1 MARLARYVIRGIP
14 HDVTKRGN
22 GRQTTFFV
30 ENKHAAHG
38 VAVWSLVPM
47 PNRVD
52 LVLVPD
58 HVDAL
63 RAALSEVHGAHTGRI
78 HAREKRTDMVP
89 RAADWR
95 WASVHAQLGPER
107 GDGITRIAPVLYR
120 EPNFAV

>member
-1 MARLARYVIRGIP
+1 
-14 HDVTKRGN
+14 
-22 GRQTTFFV
+22 
-30 ENKHAAHG
+30 
-38 VAVWSLVPM
+38 M